1 MAPIQMNNSAMSIQQ
16 HPRQKLPRLGRA
28 PRNQINVAGIK
39 VLSAKKEPRE
49 KEQRMTMHE
58 WMIVAADLMLVA
70 IIWTYAEI

>member
-1 MAPIQMNNSAMSIQQ
+1 VRHSQRPITAT
-16 HPRQKLPRLGRA
+16 A
-28 PRNQINVAGIK
+28 PRAGIAQPNNAAGIK

-58 WMIVAADLMLVA
+58 WVIVAADLMLVA